1 MTSKRRNWR
10 ADEHPA
16 ARSDSTGNPAQGSK
30 AGGKRERK
38 AAGKLSRAG
47 ASRQRARGRFTGPF
61 PGRIGLRPARTG
73 LFRKGWRSCGQRR
86 GACAISRPPAP
97 NDQIGW
103 PGNRYGW
110 RKSTKQR
117 EKRSGAEVD
126 REGQGLGG
134 VSGHNQVFEQRA
146 NRAADVSGQGEVA
159 VVDTAWA
166 ADKGGWGAAG
176 NSERARVCNESRL
189 EERLRFNELRVHRR
203 PGARGGRLGC

>member
-1 MTSKRRNWR
+1 MTSRRPNWR

-16 ARSDSTGNPAQGSK
+16 SRSDSTGNQTQGSK

-38 AAGKLSRAG
+38 AAGKPSQAR
-47 ASRQRARGRFTGPF
+47 ASRPSARDRFTGPF
-61 PGRIGLRPARTG
+61 PGRTCLRPARTG
-73 LFRKGWRSCGQRR
+73 LFRKGRRSFGQRR
-86 GACAISRPPAP
+86 SACAISRPPAP

-110 RKSTKQR
+110 RKSAKQR

-146 NRAADVSGQGEVA
+146 NREADVSGESEVA
-159 VVDTAWA
+159 VVDTT
-166 ADKGGWGAAG
+166 
-176 NSERARVCNESRL
+176 
-189 EERLRFNELRVHRR
+189 
-203 PGARGGRLGC
+203 